1 MLRAKKIPYLLLA
14 FFYLINL
21 SASNHLSDLN
31 LLIYPIKIK
40 GGLNGKS
47 MVMLLKQDKL
57 QLDGVTVY
65 GADSSYY
72 SVKGWIKND
81 TVYLK
86 ETDEYGS
93 STCDFTGTI
102 TGFRFKGLAKPYN
115 GNQESEFKFLLTKGN
130 INTSQEAANVEVSNT
145 DNAEEERRQS
155 MRKLYRL
162 LFFLI
167 LLVSVVVWLF
177 LRFGDKF
184 NRGSKQQKSADT
196 LNTND
201 TSLDKSYNLVDD
213 FLVRPQYTDF
223 EKFAVELV
231 LRDKQHFG
239 IDERIDEEQ
248 LKRIRLTDHAFHS
261 IKVNFVIGDDRY
273 NFALICQYIEQIK
286 KDEVFEIYDV
296 GKMAEY
302 AAYSKEEKL
311 EVYFLI
317 GTEGE
322 ERLPENLYL
331 IPLKDLYSNRLSYL
345 KLQKYKV
352 TKGYEK
358 FQYRPIMKE
367 LRLV

>member
-40 GGLNGKS
+40 GELNGTS

-72 SVKGWIKND
+72 TVKGWIKND
-81 TVYLK
+81 TLYLK
-86 ETDEYGS
+86 ETDAYGS
-93 STCDFTGTI
+93 NTCDFTCTI

-115 GNQESEFKFLLTKGN
+115 GSQESEFKFLLTKGN
-130 INTSQEAANVEVSNT
+130 INTSQEAASGEVSNA
-145 DNAEEERRQS
+145 DNDEEERRQS

-184 NRGSKQQKSADT
+184 NRGSKKQKSADT
-196 LNTND
+196 LDTND
-201 TSLDKSYNLVDD
+201 TSYNLVDD
-213 FLVRPQYTDF
+213 FLVRPQYTNF

-239 IDERIDEEQ
+239 IDERIDEKQ
-248 LKRIRLTDHAFHS
+248 LKRIRHTDNACHI
-261 IKVNFVIGDDRY
+261 IKVDFVVGDDRY
-273 NFALICQYIEQIK
+273 NFALICQYFEQIK
-286 KDEVFEIYDV
+286 KDEVFEICDTDQ
-296 GKMAEY
+296 MAEY
-302 AAYSKEEKL
+302 ITYSKEEKL
-311 EVYFLI
+311 ELYLLI
-317 GTEGE
+317 GSEGE
-322 ERLPENLYL
+322 EIQPENLYL

-352 TKGYEK
+352 IKGYEK
-358 FQYRPIMKE
+358 FQYRPITKE